1 MTEFTLIEAANG
13 AKPKVMGIAYSGG
26 KMNLPGWK
34 HPVVVDLAG
43 MDIPDTVPLLTNHE
57 NKTDSRVG
65 IISASIKDNA
75 LEISGEIVSDSK
87 DAQDIVAQGKAGA
100 DWQLSIGADVK
111 ECELVKSSRSVNG
124 QKIEGPFYHVTKSTL
139 REVSVVAVGADAH
152 TSMKVTANFNLSKT
166 NIEGESMT
174 EENKNNV
181 SAADETVNTE
191 QEKKQETAAP
201 AAKETEAEK
210 KPEQAKAEAVPAA
223 IAASAT
229 DVSATAKEAAVA
241 AVKAE
246 RERVSAI
253 QGICNGEFPEIEK
266 QAIASG
272 WTPEVVT
279 KKVLETIRAERP
291 AASVNISVKAKPEG
305 GEMRK
310 TLEAA
315 MSLRCGVDAD
325 TLEKSYGAQT
335 VEAGMREMDM
345 PLKQLLV
352 ECMKL
357 DGIPYSRGFDNET
370 IRAAFSSVSLPGIL
384 SNVAN
389 KKLLQSYEAQP
400 IIATKLCSTG
410 DLNDFKENDRFRL
423 TDVGDLLPIAADGE
437 IKDGG
442 IIEESAKNQLDT
454 YGKKFCLTRKMIIND
469 DLGAF
474 MKVPTAMGNRAARL
488 IDQLFFSRLLANP
501 TQADGK
507 ALFSSAHKNI
517 LGGASSAL
525 SAESLKKAIQLFLDQ
540 VDADGQP
547 ISVEPRYLLVPTALK
562 HQAIEL
568 TKGATLIM
576 SGTDNAVRPALNVL
590 ADEHLQVVSSP
601 YLGNSAYEGNSQTGW
616 YLFGDPK
623 TIDTWEIG
631 FLKGKRTPTVERGE
645 TDFNTLGLWF
655 RVYFDLG
662 VREQDH
668 RGMVKANGAA

>member
-43 MDIPDTVPLLTNHE
+43 MDIPETVPLLTNHE

-124 QKIEGPFYHVTKSTL
+124 QEIEGPFYHVTKSTL

-152 TSMKVTANFNLSKT
+152 TSMKVTANFNLSKP

-174 EENKNNV
+174 EENKTNV

-201 AAKETEAEK
+201 AAKENEAEK
-210 KPEQAKAEAVPAA
+210 KPEQAKAEAIPAA
-223 IAASAT
+223 ITASAT
-229 DVSATAKEAAVA
+229 DVSVTAKEAAVA

-576 SGTDNAVRPALNVL
+576 SGTDNAVRPALNIL

>member
-43 MDIPDTVPLLTNHE
+43 MDIPETVPLLTNHE

-65 IISASIKDNA
+65 IISASIKDNV

-124 QKIEGPFYHVTKSTL
+124 QEIEGPFYHVTKSTL

-152 TSMKVTANFNLSKT
+152 TSMKVTANFNLSKP

-201 AAKETEAEK
+201 AAKENEAEK
-210 KPEQAKAEAVPAA
+210 KPEQAKAEATPAA
-223 IAASAT
+223 ITASAT

-442 IIEESAKNQLDT
+442 LIEETAKNQLDT

>member
-43 MDIPDTVPLLTNHE
+43 MEIPDTVPLLTNHE

-65 IISASIKDNA
+65 MISASVKDNA
-75 LEISGEIVSDSK
+75 LEITGEIVSDSK

-124 QKIEGPFYHVTKSTL
+124 QEIEGPFYHVTKSTL

-152 TSMKVTANFNLSKT
+152 TSMKVTANFNLSKP

-335 VEAGMREMDM
+335 VESGMREMDM